1 MVPSRP
7 VVAGYAAVGIPE
19 LKIVPV
25 EPDDEPGLRA
35 WYDANAAG
43 LAAGR
48 VDATNATFHEVLVA
62 HQRPSA
68 HQRNDVFAAL
78 DGDEVVGTGNLA
90 LPLRENQRLALF
102 RVVVPPEHR
111 GRGVGSALYEYVEER
126 ARAQCRTSLLTD
138 LYLPEGV
145 EPADW
150 PGISFAIRRGF
161 TLRNTEIR
169 RQLRLPVDDARL
181 ATLAAKAAERA
192 SAYRLE
198 SWTGAC
204 PEPYGEQYARFRGL
218 LSVEAPTGG
227 VEYEQEIWDVE
238 RLREDEARTF
248 GQGRTLHVTVA
259 VAPDGSLA
267 GHTTLR
273 VSRHDPSRAYQ
284 ADTLVLPDHR
294 GHRLGLALKV
304 ANQRILQDRHPEVDR
319 IETWNAVQNGPMV
332 AINEELGFRIVETIQ
347 DWQRDL

>member
-1 MVPSRP
+1 M
-7 VVAGYAAVGIPE
+7 AGYATVRIPE
-19 LKIVPV
+19 LKIVAI
-25 EPDDEPGLRA
+25 ELDDEAGLRA

-48 VDATNATFHEVLVA
+48 VDATNATFQETLVA
-62 HQRPSA
+62 YQRPSA
-68 HQRNDVFAAL
+68 HQRNEVFAAL
-78 DGDEVVGTGNLA
+78 DGDGVVGTGNLA

-102 RVVVPPEHR
+102 HVVVEPEHR
-111 GRGVGSALYEYVEER
+111 GAGVGSALYEYVEER
-126 ARAQCRTSLLTD
+126 ARTEGRTSLLTD
-138 LYLPEGV
+138 IYLPEGV

-150 PGISFAIRRGF
+150 PGISFATRRGF
-161 TLRNTEIR
+161 SLRNTELR
-169 RQLRLPVDDARL
+169 RQSRLPADDARL
-181 ATLAAKAAERA
+181 AALATKAAERA

-204 PEPYGEQYARFRGL
+204 PEPYAEQYARFRGL
-218 LSVEAPTGG
+218 LSVEAPSGG
-227 VEYEQEIWDVE
+227 VEYEPEIWDVE

-248 GQGRTLHVTVA
+248 GRGRTLHVTVA

-267 GHTTLR
+267 GHTALR
-273 VSRHDPSRAYQ
+273 VSQHDPSRAYQ

-304 ANQRILQDRHPEVDR
+304 TNLRILQERHPEVAR

-332 AINEELGFRIVETIQ
+332 AINEELGFRIVESVQ